1 MPPAI
6 ERPQDLPPGYERSD
20 AEARYLMIFAGGL
33 VALVL
38 VAMLA
43 MYLVFAYLEEGFMAS
58 DPAPSPLAA
67 ELPEDPPD
75 PRLQAQPAADLRQIR
90 ADEQRRLNSYGWVE
104 PNAGVVRIP
113 IERAME
119 LLLQRGLPA
128 REEVKR
134 QK

>member
-6 ERPQDLPPGYERSD
+6 ERRQDLPPGYERSD

-43 MYLVFAYLEEGFMAS
+43 MYAVFVYLEKGFMAS

-67 ELPEDPPD
+67 ELPQDPPD
-75 PRLQAQPAADLRQIR
+75 PRLQVQPAADLRQIR
-90 ADEQRRLNSYGWVE
+90 AGEQGRLNSYGWVE

-113 IERAME
+113 IDRAME
-119 LLLQRGLPA
+119 LLLERGLPA
-128 REEVKR
+128 REEVRR

>member
-1 MPPAI
+1 MRPAT

-38 VAMLA
+38 VAMFA
-43 MYLVFAYLEEGFMAS
+43 MYLVFAYLEKGFAQT

-67 ELPEDPPD
+67 ELPQDPPD
-75 PRLQAQPAADLRQIR
+75 PRLQVQPAADLQQIR
-90 ADEQRRLNSYGWVE
+90 ANEQERLHSYGWVE

-113 IERAME
+113 IDRAME
-119 LLLQRGLPA
+119 LLLERGLPA
-128 REEVKR
+128 RQEVKR